1 MGAEM
6 NQSPATE
13 QLFNTPIES
22 GLRALFVLVAV
33 SPKECDLQRLVIYD
47 YLLVHSDDV
56 SDGPLALHPATPL
69 RSGELLVRRTL
80 MEHGLLLLI
89 RKGLVTKS
97 YTKSGIYYSA
107 TTHAHGFLKYMT
119 SEYAKRCAEISM
131 WIAGR
136 FQLMGD
142 DELRE
147 FIHENLG
154 RWGAEFTRESELWE
168 EMD

>member
-1 MGAEM
+1 MSP
-6 NQSPATE
+6 SPATE
-13 QLFNTPIES
+13 HLFNTPIES
-22 GLRALFVLVAV
+22 GLRALFVLEAV
-33 SPKECDLQRLVIYD
+33 SPEQCDLQRLVIYD

-56 SDGPLALHPATPL
+56 LAGPPALHPATPL

-80 MEHGLLLLI
+80 VEHGLRLLL

-97 YTKSGIYYSA
+97 YAKAGIYFSA
-107 TTHAHGFLKYMT
+107 TKHAKSFLAYFK
-119 SEYAKRCAEISM
+119 SPYAMRCGEISK

-136 FQLMGD
+136 FQPMTD

-154 RWGAEFTRESELWE
+154 RWGAEFTRESVLWE
-168 EMD
+168 EME

>member
-1 MGAEM
+1 M
-6 NQSPATE
+6 NPSPVSE

-22 GLRALFVLVAV
+22 GLRSLFVLAAV

-56 SDGPLALHPATPL
+56 TDGPKALHPATPL

-80 MEHGLLLLI
+80 VEHGLQLLV
-89 RKGLVTKS
+89 RKGLVTKN
-97 YTKSGIYYSA
+97 YTKAGIYFSA
-107 TTHAHGFLKYMT
+107 TQHARKFLEYLT
-119 SEYAKRCAEISM
+119 SEYAKRCADISK

-136 FQLMGD
+136 FQPMSD

-154 RWGAEFTRESELWE
+154 RWGAEFTRESVLWE
-168 EMD
+168 EME

>member
-1 MGAEM
+1 M
-6 NQSPATE
+6 NPSPISE

-22 GLRALFVLVAV
+22 GLRSLFVLTAV

-56 SDGPLALHPATPL
+56 TDGPKSLHPATPL

-80 MEHGLLLLI
+80 VAHGLQLLV
-89 RKGLVTKS
+89 RKGLVTKN
-97 YTKSGIYYSA
+97 YTKAGIYFS
-107 TTHAHGFLKYMT
+107 TTQHARKFLDYLT
-119 SEYAKRCAEISM
+119 SVYAKRCADISK

-136 FQLMGD
+136 FQPMSD

-147 FIHENLG
+147 FIYENLG
-154 RWGAEFTRESELWE
+154 RWGAEFTRESVLWE
-168 EMD
+168 EME